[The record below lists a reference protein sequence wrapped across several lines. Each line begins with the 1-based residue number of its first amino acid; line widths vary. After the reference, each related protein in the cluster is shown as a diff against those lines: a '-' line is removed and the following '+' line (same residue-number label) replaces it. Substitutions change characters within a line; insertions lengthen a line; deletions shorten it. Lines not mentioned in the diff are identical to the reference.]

1 MRRSSFRGA
10 EKHGILASTVH
21 VLVSMF
27 HINVAAATVSEQV
40 RARYSRSPTLGTP
53 APLCCDVLGAKFIIR
68 IIVLVNYNLL
78 DCKSSS
84 RTFL

>member
-40 RARYSRSPTLGTP
+40 RARFLVRYSRSPTLGTP

-78 DCKSSS
+78 DCTLK
-84 RTFL
+84 